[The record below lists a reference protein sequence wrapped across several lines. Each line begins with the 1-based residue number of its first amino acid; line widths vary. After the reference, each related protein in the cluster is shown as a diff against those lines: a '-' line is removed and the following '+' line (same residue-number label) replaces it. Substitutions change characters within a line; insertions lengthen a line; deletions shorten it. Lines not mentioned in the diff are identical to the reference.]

1 MRSSLELAPRRPRSR
16 PRARAAAAASPLLEL
31 QATAGNAAVARLV
44 QREATAA
51 PRPRIALMAGER
63 VEVANE
69 AEQHEA
75 EQILVEIRN
84 RYGIRLS
91 SPMGLAGLHRY
102 YKREGVS
109 QKELGKTGYAVWNM
123 QEIRALKEGLKHFAP
138 ILGKQRE
145 RSGRKGKWQE
155 VTSLS
160 KLTVAITQTGL
171 PDPTVEGEAFGEV
184 KNVTFFDADTKGANK
199 GDYKTREEELVGT
212 VIHELTHDLMAY
224 ALDDWIDN
232 LPWWTAAGTRS
243 DAEGVEAPIND
254 YAATA
259 PGEDLSESF
268 AYYFL
273 EPDVLRGG
281 TGKKLGTPGN
291 PCRKRFALV
300 DRYVKSWQPKR

>member
-1 MRSSLELAPRRPRSR
+1 
-16 PRARAAAAASPLLEL
+16 
-31 QATAGNAAVARLV
+31 
-44 QREATAA
+44 
-51 PRPRIALMAGER
+51 MAGER

-109 QKELGKTGYAVWNM
+109 PKELGKTGYSVWNM
-123 QEIRALKEGLKHFAP
+123 QEIRALKEALKHFAP
-138 ILGKQRE
+138 VLGKQRE
-145 RSGRKGKWQE
+145 HSSRKGKWQE

-171 PDPTVEGEAFGEV
+171 PDPTVEGEAFGDV
-184 KNVTFFDADTKGANK
+184 RNVTLFDADTQGTAK
-199 GDYKTREEELVGT
+199 GDFKTKEEELVAT

-224 ALDDWIDN
+224 ALDDWIAR
-232 LPWWTAAGTRS
+232 LPWWTASGTRS
-243 DAEGVEAPIND
+243 DVQDAEAPIND
-254 YAATA
+254 YAATGA
-259 PGEDLSESF
+259 GEDLSESF

-273 EPDVLRGG
+273 EPNVLRGG
-281 TGKKLGTPGN
+281 TGQKRGTPGN
-291 PCRKRFALV
+291 PCRERFALV
-300 DRYVKSWQPKR
+300 EKYVESWQPKR